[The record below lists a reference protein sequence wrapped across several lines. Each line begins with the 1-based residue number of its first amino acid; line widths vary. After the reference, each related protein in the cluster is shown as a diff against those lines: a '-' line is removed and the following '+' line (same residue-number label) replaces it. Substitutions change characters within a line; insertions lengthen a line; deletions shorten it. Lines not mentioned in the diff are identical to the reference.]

1 MRRSDGWELLWARV
15 GKEPLACGGDVDSFA
30 GGVVLSFSRLSAP
43 PLLPTVVAYSEYQGA
58 ALKVAEK

>member
-1 MRRSDGWELLWARV
+1 V